1 MAKTRTVS
9 EIPNGVVQINATQLE
24 DLQDQLKT
32 LRAVVLDTLWM
43 ARRYANQRKTYAP
56 NMVNQALEK
65 LERIGIEIDDDNT
78 LVEDGNSSP
87 KYLDET

>member
-43 ARRYANQRKTYAP
+43 ARRYANRRRTYAP
-56 NMVNQALEK
+56 NTVNQALEK

-87 KYLDET
+87 KYLDEA